1 MANLERTTD
10 ELKRLTKMMDN
21 IIINNTS
28 ITQDRLDEVKKL
40 RIDWYI
46 SAEEAVIWDIG
57 EIVGSEAV

>member
-1 MANLERTTD
+1 VANLERTTD

-57 EIVGSEAV
+57 EIVGGEAV